1 VEKPEAMSPA
11 GTIRREVASAPR
23 DESFAD
29 LEAMIRDAVEG
40 YFADK
45 EKPERIRLHF
55 VRDPELALA

>member
-1 VEKPEAMSPA
+1 MSPA